1 MKIEICGPGCA
12 RCHAT
17 MGNVQKVVNEL
28 GLDQEAEV
36 TEVKDIM
43 AINIKGVFLTPGV
56 IINGVKVSEGRIP
69 TTEEIKKWIEERR

>member
-1 MKIEICGPGCA
+1 MIIEVCGPGCA

>member
-1 MKIEICGPGCA
+1 
-12 RCHAT
+12 